1 MGERLQLFPQD
12 GVAGGQAEGLN
23 DHQGDD
29 GGGPHLNQIARDGGE
44 GHHPVLIDHGL
55 GQVVSA
61 DLDGAGQQ
69 QGQQIEGEGLFL
81 LGDRPHHKAHA
92 ADNHQG
98 EGGPQGPAG
107 EQIKQRHADAPGD
120 HAGALAKENGG
131 HEEGDVPQMDEPA
144 IGGER

>member
-1 MGERLQLFPQD
+1 MQKDAEIASASLHLRYRMGERLQLFPQD

-81 LGDRPHHKAHA
+81 LGPKYSPLQTAT
-92 ADNHQG
+92 N
-98 EGGPQGPAG
+98 
-107 EQIKQRHADAPGD
+107 
-120 HAGALAKENGG
+120 LLYSC
-131 HEEGDVPQMDEPA
+131 
-144 IGGER
+144 

>member
-1 MGERLQLFPQD
+1 M
-12 GVAGGQAEGLN
+12 
-23 DHQGDD
+23 
-29 GGGPHLNQIARDGGE
+29 
-44 GHHPVLIDHGL
+44 IDHGL

-144 IGGER
+144 IGGEG